1 VIFVISLADVLE
13 ALTGIR
19 PAMATQAITEGAI
32 DSRQVIPGSLFVALP
47 GEHHDGHDFVEEA
60 FIKGASFALIKR
72 DVGSEYQTLDLRKP
86 LHEEALSA
94 RLSQLESPFSI
105 QVQDPLKALQQVAK
119 FWRDKLNVQVIGITG
134 SVGKSTTKEVVA
146 EVLSQRYLTLKNKG
160 NLNNEIGL
168 PLTMLSLTEEH
179 ERAVLEMGFY
189 VPGEIEFL
197 CELAKPRIGVVT
209 MIGTVHASR
218 AGSQEEI
225 ARGKSELVQSL
236 PADGYAI
243 LNYDDPLVRTMA
255 NQTQAHVF
263 FYGMDTVVDLWADHV
278 ESLGLEGIRF
288 LLHYQQE
295 KNRPAEV
302 LQLKVPLIGRHSVQT
317 VLRAAAVGL
326 VDGLT
331 WQEIVSGLRSA
342 SNELRLIAV
351 RTQNGALILD
361 DTYNASPESM
371 LAALNLLNDLVGRK
385 VAVLGDMLELGQYER
400 RGHEMVGIRAAEV
413 VDELVTV
420 GKLGRMIAEA
430 ALASGLGE
438 NKVVAFDEAEQVIEY
453 LQPNLQPDDVVL
465 VKGSNLMRMDRI
477 VSALEDQA

>member
-1 VIFVISLADVLE
+1 MISLADVLE

-19 PAMATQAITEGAI
+19 PDIATTEITEGAI

-47 GEHHDGHDFVEEA
+47 GEHHDGHDFVGEA
-60 FIKGASFALIKR
+60 FAAGARYAFVQSDLSSQF
-72 DVGSEYQTLDLRKP
+72 ETLDLRS
-86 LHEEALSA
+86 ALQPDELIA
-94 RLSQLESPFSI
+94 KIGKLEGAFCI
-105 QVQDPLKALQQVAK
+105 QVDDSLKALQQVAK
-119 FWRDKLNVQVIGITG
+119 FWRNKLNVEVIGITG

-146 EVLSQRYLTLKNKG
+146 EVLSQRYCTLKNKG

-168 PLTMLSLTEEH
+168 PLTMLSLTEQH

-197 CELAKPRIGVVT
+197 CDLASPHIGVVT
-209 MIGTVHASR
+209 NIGTVHASR

-225 ARGKSELVQSL
+225 ARGKSELIHAI
-236 PADGYAI
+236 PEDGYAI
-243 LNYDDPLVRTMA
+243 LNYDDPLVRKMA
-255 NQTQAHVF
+255 KHTHAHVF
-263 FYGMDTVVDLWADHV
+263 FYGMENVVDLWADNV

-288 LLHYQQE
+288 FLHYRQE

-302 LQLKVPLIGRHSVQT
+302 LQLRVPLIGRHSVQT

-331 WQEIVSGLRSA
+331 WQEIVTGLRSA

-371 LAALNLLNDLVGRK
+371 LAALNLLNDLVGRR
-385 VAVLGDMLELGQYER
+385 VAVLGDMLELGQYEQ

-420 GKLGRMIAEA
+420 GERGRMIADAAKEA
-430 ALASGLGE
+430 GLPA
-438 NKVVAFDEAEQVIEY
+438 NKITAMEQVEQVIQY
-453 LQPNLQPDDVVL
+453 LQPNLKPDDVVL

-477 VSALEDQA
+477 VSALEYQS